1 MHGSVPYHITDI
13 AEPVKVKD
21 QYCTVLTVPD
31 IEEAERI
38 CLKWDH
44 IIVNDKQQRLKAHI
58 HPYSYR
64 RRPTDKVSIHPLFK
78 DRFDPKTVKK
88 EEPALFKTES
98 NPGAPH

>member
-78 DRFDPKTVKK
+78 DRFNSK
-88 EEPALFKTES
+88 
-98 NPGAPH
+98 N